1 MTEFANFDVVV
12 VLVGANDM
20 GKLKVEDTITELR
33 ELMCLLQD
41 ANPKGAVYACE
52 VMVILYLHKTKTTL

>member
-1 MTEFANFDVVV
+1 MRKNLTEFSNFDVVV

-20 GKLKVEDTITELR
+20 GKLRVEDTIAELK

-41 ANPKGAVYACE
+41 ANPKGAVYACQ
-52 VMVILYLHKTKTTL
+52 VIV